1 MIPNRM
7 MMKKK
12 MMKKKIPKLL
22 RKELKPVKQMK
33 AKARMPKRVKTLKV
47 HQRM

>member
-1 MIPNRM
+1 MAMM

-12 MMKKKIPKLL
+12 KISKQL

-33 AKARMPKRVKTLKV
+33 AKVRMPKRVKTLKV
-47 HQRM
+47 HQKM